1 MHFHGEGYS
10 DIKKTKGSWRKS
22 FDSLYNSDKWI
33 IGYPEIKGGRNSG
46 CFHMEKVTMLMIK
59 P

>member
-10 DIKKTKGSWRKS
+10 DIKKTTGSWRKS

-33 IGYPEIKGGRNSG
+33 IGYPEIRGGTACTVPYNSYNELIGNG
-46 CFHMEKVTMLMIK
+46 C
-59 P
+59 